1 MTSVSLISSNNNAKP
16 VVDPLDALAE
26 RLLDPK
32 TADALN
38 TLLDHVDLLATLV
51 SGLDAMISRGD
62 VITDSLGSGLAEL
75 RSGNSA
81 QGGGAIELLSALG
94 ALTRPEVV
102 SVLSAASVAV
112 AEGSATAKA
121 ESAKPGGIRGL
132 LKAVKDP
139 EVSRTLGFVVAIAK
153 AFGRQL
159 DK

>member
-1 MTSVSLISSNNNAKP
+1 MTLVSLSSTKTEA
-16 VVDPLDALAE
+16 VVDPLDSLAE

-51 SGLDAMISRGD
+51 SGLDGLISRGD
-62 VITDSLGSGLAEL
+62 IITDSLGTGLQEL
-75 RSGNSA
+75 RGSNGK
-81 QGGGAIELLSALG
+81 GGGAIELLSALG

-102 SVLSAASVAV
+102 SVLSAASAAV
-112 AEGSATAKA
+112 AEGSATAATDHQKI
-121 ESAKPGGIRGL
+121 GGIRGL

-139 EVSRTLGFVVAIAK
+139 EVGRALSFLVSIAK
-153 AFGRQL
+153 AFGKQL